1 MVLKGRER
9 EKVLEYLRNM
19 SKIDDV
25 DIITVHG
32 SDSEPDSDA
41 DTAGSRSLGEDD
53 TESGTTTDT
62 APEDNHE
69 RLPPPVCP
77 GHLPELLLSPER
89 IVSAI
94 TTAFQQAVNENLHN
108 HPVIVTMFVM
118 EEIWSHRLC
127 CWSCQRNTPRLR
139 SMTREFMESHVENA
153 VVEALCREPQNL
165 NTFEIFRYVT
175 RAMLSV
181 GSFGDLIR
189 ECPCLTCI

>member
-1 MVLKGRER
+1 M
-9 EKVLEYLRNM
+9 
-19 SKIDDV
+19 
-25 DIITVHG
+25 ITIHG

-62 APEDNHE
+62 APEDDHE
-69 RLPPPVCP
+69 RLQPFVCP
-77 GHLPELLLSPER
+77 GHLPELLLSRER

-94 TTAFQQAVNENLHN
+94 TTAFQQAVNENLHF
-108 HPVIVTMFVM
+108 HPVIVSYFVT
-118 EEIWSHRLC
+118 EEIWSNRLC
-127 CWSCQRNTPRLR
+127 CWSCQRGTPGLR
-139 SMTREFMESHVENA
+139 SMTREFMASHVENA
-153 VVEALCREPQNL
+153 VIEAFCSHLEDL
-165 NTFEIFRYVT
+165 NVFRIYSQVT